1 MIIDDSISFFAV
13 YYHNCVFH
21 LNLSKE
27 FADIYAKDKYQNI
40 ILCQRDDKGNYL
52 LTQSILSQDS
62 QNPYMQS
69 SYYHSKDALKEG
81 FDRISSKISSAEK
94 TFSLLQ
100 SSNRYD
106 MNDSQKIVEIWKK
119 EIKDATQ
126 KA

>member
-1 MIIDDSISFFAV
+1 MIIDNTISFFAV

-27 FADIYAKDKYQNI
+27 FADIYAKDKYQNV

-62 QNPYMQS
+62 EKPYMES
-69 SYYHSKDALKEG
+69 TYYHSKDALKEG
-81 FDRISSKISSAEK
+81 FNRISSKISSAEK

-100 SSNRYD
+100 SSSRYD

-119 EIKDATQ
+119 EVKDATQ
-126 KA
+126 KT

>member
-1 MIIDDSISFFAV
+1 MIIDNTISFFAV

-27 FADIYAKDKYQNI
+27 FADIYAKDKYQNV

-62 QNPYMQS
+62 EKPYMES
-69 SYYHSKDALKEG
+69 TYYHSKDALKEG
-81 FDRISSKISSAEK
+81 FNRISSKISSAEK

-119 EIKDATQ
+119 EVKDATQ
-126 KA
+126 KT

>member
-1 MIIDDSISFFAV
+1 MIIDNTISFFAV

-27 FADIYAKDKYQNI
+27 FADIYAKDKYQNV

-62 QNPYMQS
+62 EKPYMES
-69 SYYHSKDALKEG
+69 TYYHSKDALKEG
-81 FDRISSKISSAEK
+81 FNRISSKISSAEK

-100 SSNRYD
+100 SSDRYD

-119 EIKDATQ
+119 EVKDATQ
-126 KA
+126 KT